1 MKQFIYLVVVPAFIA
16 AILFATAEY
25 IDNHTFFK
33 IQVGVAW
40 TIVAYIVILL
50 GIHFWRQE
58 GWVNRLFQ
66 KWFKK

>member
-25 IDNHTFFK
+25 TSGTFHN
-33 IQVGVAW
+33 IQVGTAW
-40 TIVAYIVILL
+40 TIVVYIVVLL